1 MKKILFS
8 LFVITGAFTIS
19 CNSNSSSTPDGPKA
33 ADQQNDKKFDSTNMQ
48 KDADFAVFAADGGM
62 AEVSLGKLAESNGS
76 SKEVKDLAAMLVMDH
91 EKANVELKAIA
102 ASNNITLPAGVS
114 DKHKQ
119 KYDELSAKKGADF
132 DKAYLDAMEDGHKA
146 TIEQFQKEAD
156 KGNNATLKQWAIEKL
171 PTLQHHLEAI
181 QSYKA
186 KMK

>member
-8 LFVITGAFTIS
+8 LLVISGVLVVS
-19 CNSNSSSTPDGPKA
+19 CNSNSSTTPDSPKA
-33 ADQQNDKKFDSTNMQ
+33 ADQQNDKKFDTTNMQ
-48 KDADFAVFAADGGM
+48 NDADFAVFAADGGM
-62 AEVSLGKLAESNGS
+62 AEVALGKLAQANGS
-76 SKEVKDLAAMLVMDH
+76 GKEVKDLAAMLVMDH
-91 EKANVELKAIA
+91 ENANGELKAIA

-119 KYDELSAKKGADF
+119 KYDELAAKKGADF

-171 PTLQHHLEAI
+171 PTLQHHLETI
-181 QSYKA
+181 QKA